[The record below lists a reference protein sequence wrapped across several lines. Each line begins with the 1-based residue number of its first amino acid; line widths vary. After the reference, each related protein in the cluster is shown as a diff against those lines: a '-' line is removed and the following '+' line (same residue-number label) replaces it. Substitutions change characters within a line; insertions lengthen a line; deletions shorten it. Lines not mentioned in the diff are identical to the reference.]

1 MLPEDTDE
9 IASIA
14 RQAMNFKNNLN
25 KKLQRQEENERRK
38 SEMKLRENKYTPGA
52 IRELKRFDIK

>member
-1 MLPEDTDE
+1 
-9 IASIA
+9 
-14 RQAMNFKNNLN
+14 MNFKNNLN